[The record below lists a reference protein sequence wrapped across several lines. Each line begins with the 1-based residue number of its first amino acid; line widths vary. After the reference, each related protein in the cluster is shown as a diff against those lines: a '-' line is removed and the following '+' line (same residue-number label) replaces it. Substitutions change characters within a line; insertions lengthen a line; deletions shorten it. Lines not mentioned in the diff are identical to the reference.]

1 MSTKKL
7 IDFYQIFW
15 NFPKK
20 YEDQL
25 GKLGDILQYT
35 NPLIFLGYALG
46 ISYVNVVNRVDRP
59 FQLLTVFVCTYVA
72 TALIQIVL
80 KFLFDNPRPRDEIEK
95 NNQGVNP
102 DLNFDPGLDKHNSFP
117 SGHTMSAMTGGM
129 FWFQMTFGILN
140 LGIFFGIIGFS
151 LGVLTAFSRI
161 VKHAHWVRDV
171 GFSAIVSIVAY
182 FIACC
187 YL

>member
-1 MSTKKL
+1 MATKKL

-25 GKLGDILQYT
+25 GKIGDILQYT
-35 NPLIFLGYALG
+35 NPIIFALYALG
-46 ISYVNVVNRVDRP
+46 VAYVNITQQADHP
-59 FQLLTVFVCTYVA
+59 FKLLSVFMCTYAA
-72 TALIQIVL
+72 TAIIQITL

-95 NNQGVNP
+95 GNTGVNP
-102 DLNFDPGLDKHNSFP
+102 DLNFNPKADGHNSFP

-129 FWFQMTFGILN
+129 FWFQMTFGIPS
-140 LGIFFGIIGFS
+140 LGIFLGIIGFS
-151 LGVLTAFSRI
+151 LGILTAFSRI

-171 GFSAIVSIVAY
+171 GFSIIVSMVAY
-182 FIACC
+182 FIACM